1 MTSTVTFFDHRADF
15 ATGTPR
21 YRQIYTRIKNAIYDG
36 VLKANDRL
44 PSARALAKEW
54 GVARGTAE
62 EAYQLLKDEGYVLA
76 KGPLGCF
83 IHPHVKPRDPAAN
96 KPLPLLSSDQKANR
110 DQAELLPFQMG
121 LPALDAFPRGP
132 WQRMT
137 QRLLREMLQAAYRN
151 APRTG
156 LTELKASI
164 AQYLSVSRGFDCLPD
179 QVIITGGYRHTLS
192 LVAQALGGEGKAWVE
207 DPGYPPT
214 RQLLQALGFTPV
226 AIPVDEQ
233 GMDIDAAYRQ
243 AGDAKMAV
251 VTPAHQSPLCCT
263 LSLKRRQAL
272 LAWAREANAFVV
284 EDDYDG
290 EYRMASRPLPALK
303 HLDQDDRVLYMGTFS
318 KVLIPSLRLAYL
330 VVPRAQ
336 ITHFNRVFL
345 SLYDSQPTLAQ
356 KQVAEFMAEGRFAR
370 HIEATRRLYKQRRE
384 QTVSGLLAVL
394 GDYLTIDP
402 QPGGMHIIARPRF
415 IGQASIDDCKL
426 AQRCIKNGLYA
437 NALSTWYTAQPQQGL
452 LMSYTNISSPQA
464 LEEYANIL
472 KTKVFGAH

>member
-1 MTSTVTFFDHRADF
+1 MTQPFLNQPINFDA
-15 ATGTPR
+15 GMPR
-21 YRQIYTRIKNAIYDG
+21 YRQIYQRIKNAIHDG

-54 GVARGTAE
+54 AVARGTAE
-62 EAYQLLKDEGYVLA
+62 EAYQQLKDEGYILA
-76 KGPLGCF
+76 KGPRGCF
-83 IHPHVKPRDPAAN
+83 VHPQVKERKSAYN
-96 KPLPLLSSDQKANR
+96 KPLQAASDANPAR
-110 DQAELLPFQMG
+110 WEHAELLPFQMG

-137 QRLLREMLQAAYRN
+137 QRILREMPQTTYRN
-151 APRTG
+151 TSRTG
-156 LTELKASI
+156 LAELKVSI
-164 AQYLSVSRGFDCLPD
+164 AQYLSVSRGFNCLPD

-192 LVAQALGGEGKAWVE
+192 LIAHALGGEGKAWVE

-233 GMDIDAAYRQ
+233 GMDIDAAYQQ

-290 EYRMASRPLPALK
+290 EYRMAGRPLPALK

-318 KVLIPSLRLAYL
+318 KVLMPSLRLAYL

-336 ITHFNRVFL
+336 ITRFSHVF
-345 SLYDSQPTLAQ
+345 SNLYDSQPTLSQ
-356 KQVAEFMAEGRFAR
+356 KQVAQFIAEGRFAR
-370 HIEATRRLYKQRRE
+370 HIEAMRRLYKQRRE
-384 QTVSGLLAVL
+384 LTVKGLLAVL
-394 GDYLTIDP
+394 GDYLTIDAA
-402 QPGGMHIIARPRF
+402 PGGMHIIARPNAVNGER
-415 IGQASIDDCKL
+415 INDCEL
-426 AQRCIKNGLYA
+426 AQRCINAGLYA
-437 NALSTWYTAQPQQGL
+437 NPLSTWYTSQPQQGL
-452 LMSYTNISSPQA
+452 LMSYTNVSNPQV
-464 LEEYANIL
+464 LHEYAHL
-472 KTKVFGAH
+472 MKAKVFGTY